1 MELPQH
7 LSPPPYY
14 RQVTLP
20 RRQRGWG
27 RRCVAWKPAGT
38 GPQAGW
44 AYVNKRELVGEEW
57 VPLRGRH
64 CPLLCQ
70 RLRTPSEL
78 FMFGAVAVLR
88 LWDIVC
94 QALFTDLNLH
104 NRSEEERLTFSRLPQ
119 HSLHPDRSALCLHGN
134 LPAMRLRGTP
144 YPPCQGFFSS
154 KGQVQ
159 SRHVRKWKSS
169 TEPFKFHN
177 Q

>member
-1 MELPQH
+1 M
-7 LSPPPYY
+7 
-14 RQVTLP
+14 T
-20 RRQRGWG
+20 
-27 RRCVAWKPAGT
+27 WKPAGT

-44 AYVNKRELVGEEW
+44 AYVNKRRAGGRRVGA
-57 VPLRGRH
+57 P
-64 CPLLCQ
+64 Q
-70 RLRTPSEL
+70 RTPLSSPLPEAL
-78 FMFGAVAVLR
+78 HPIRALHVPGRGCAR
-88 LWDIVC
+88 LWDIIC
-94 QALFTDLNLH
+94 QTLFTDLNLH

-134 LPAMRLRGTP
+134 LPAMRLRGPP
-144 YPPCQGFFSS
+144 YPPCQDFFSC